1 MPPESSPVPFHRL
14 SVCRDLADLSN
25 DGHLT
30 REGFAVAMHLI
41 QGKLNGR
48 DIPATIPP
56 SLIPPAMRGAPASA
70 AQSQSAVPEAIRDLL
85 WDDSPPASAT
95 LPQSQPPALQPQS
108 TGAFSTAI
116 LHPQSTGA
124 RQAAL
129 TPPPPQPYRAASV
142 PMSSDPF
149 ASATSPFAVPAAPHA
164 HRDLL
169 GDDDEPTQAA
179 SPPLQ
184 DRSAE
189 IGNVKN
195 QLGSTNRSLETTK
208 AERESVER
216 TLSEQAAQLSSL
228 QTQLSSAKAA
238 YETETKLLATL
249 RERFNN
255 QTADIQK
262 AREELIHSES
272 DLSAVRGEKAEV
284 EGAVLR
290 DKEEVRDLQRR
301 MTEVGMEVETLKA
314 EVEKAKKEA
323 KQQKGLLAIAKKQ
336 LATREAERARVQKE
350 LEDAQ
355 KEVAEAT
362 QEREQAEAE
371 LEKEAP
377 APLTN
382 GHGGVASPDIVA
394 IAAAQPLPAT
404 PEVPTSPTGSVLSLG
419 KSNNPFERVA
429 IASGTGSRAQS
440 PSPFLPF
447 TNTGNLP
454 TPPTAPAEPRVEAVA
469 QQSTPISAAANP
481 FRFSQAFIP
490 PENSSLLATVE
501 APAAPEVLSPTDIM
515 SPTDTEMFHTPPT
528 SATVPVPATAPSIS
542 AALTEA
548 SSEPTAAP
556 PEPPAAAPSVFDDP
570 TTATTSESTAA
581 HKSTETQE
589 DTDLSHQLKEL
600 EVDESDSDSESEEE
614 NEPLARV
621 KERLSGEALHT
632 ESAAQPPT
640 AQTISA
646 FDDSFGISV
655 PAQEATK
662 SATSTPVRSQT
673 PVVAPSAP
681 TNAFDEA
688 FAPPAV
694 AQSSE
699 PFAAPV
705 EIPLKAEPLINGNH
719 DGTPGVNDFDE
730 AMSKLGASTS
740 TSGGPSQ
747 FSDFSFDTAF
757 DDNFDFAAASAATSQ
772 PSVPNGNGV
781 VVPATAPASAGN
793 AFDNAFLSQSNSAFP
808 PVGAS
813 PAPTPAVSTASPFGQ
828 PTAQETRPFSFDDA
842 FGAGS
847 SATQPQ
853 PNESSSNGSAINAI
867 SFDDAFGGHSLSLDT
882 SFASATSQ
890 MSNAPPQAKGPT
902 PFPLT
907 TSPPQSPTGPSSSAA
922 DPRRSASP
930 GPPRH
935 QSPPPRHSS
944 PKPLGRPSTAG
955 SEKEKAPTT
964 RHSKLSVSLPL
975 CCARRALTSPLYY
988 RSGCPSDERRR
999 QHHMRSR
1006 RCLRRLLQHSKCSK
1020 SRHLL
1025 WMTIS
1030 MP

>member
-1 MPPESSPVPFHRL
+1 M
-14 SVCRDLADLSN
+14 
-25 DGHLT
+25 
-30 REGFAVAMHLI
+30 AMHLI

-56 SLIPPAMRGAPASA
+56 SLIPPAMRGANAPSAPA
-70 AQSQSAVPEAIRDLL
+70 AQPQSAVPEAIRDLL

-95 LPQSQPPALQPQS
+95 VPQSQPPALQPQS
-108 TGAFSTAI
+108 TGAFSSTI
-116 LHPQSTGA
+116 LHPQSTGT

-129 TPPPPQPYRAASV
+129 TPPPPQPHRAASA
-142 PMSSDPF
+142 PMPSDPF
-149 ASATSPFAVPAAPHA
+149 ASANSPFAVPAAPHA
-164 HRDLL
+164 HQDLL
-169 GDDDEPTQAA
+169 GDDDEPTQTA

-216 TLSEQAAQLSSL
+216 TLSEQAAQLSAL

-262 AREELIHSES
+262 TREELIRAES
-272 DLSAVRGEKAEV
+272 DLSAVRVEKAEV

-336 LATREAERARVQKE
+336 LATREAERARIQKE

-355 KEVAEAT
+355 KEAADAT
-362 QEREQAEAE
+362 KEREQAEAE

-382 GHGGVASPDIVA
+382 GHGRVASPDIVA

-454 TPPTAPAEPRVEAVA
+454 TPPTAPAEPRAETVA
-469 QQSTPISAAANP
+469 QQSTPSSAAANP
-481 FRFSQAFIP
+481 FRFSQAFVP
-490 PENSSLLATVE
+490 PESSSLLASVE
-501 APAAPEVLSPTDIM
+501 APVAPEVLSPDVM
-515 SPTDTEMFHTPPT
+515 SPTDTDMFHTPPT
-528 SATVPVPATAPSIS
+528 SATVPVPAPAPSIS

-548 SSEPTAAP
+548 SSEPAAAP
-556 PEPPAAAPSVFDDP
+556 TEPPAAASVFDDP
-570 TTATTSESTAA
+570 ATTVMPEPVAPA
-581 HKSTETQE
+581 KPAEAQE

-600 EVDESDSDSESEEE
+600 EVEESDSESESEEE
-614 NEPLARV
+614 NEPLAHV
-621 KERLSGEALHT
+621 KERLSSEVPHT
-632 ESAAQPPT
+632 EGVTEPPT
-640 AQTISA
+640 SQTISA

-655 PAQEATK
+655 PSQEAKAK

-673 PVVAPSAP
+673 PVAAPSAA

-688 FAPPAV
+688 FAPPAI

-705 EIPLKAEPLINGNH
+705 AIPSKVEPQTNGDHN
-719 DGTPGVNDFDE
+719 GTPGVNDFDE
-730 AMSKLGASTS
+730 AMNKLGASTS

-757 DDNFDFAAASAATSQ
+757 DDNFDFAAATAATSQ
-772 PSVPNGNGV
+772 PSAPNGNGI
-781 VVPATAPASAGN
+781 VVPAAAPVSANN
-793 AFDNAFLSQSNSAFP
+793 AFDNAFLSQPSAFP

-813 PAPTPAVSTASPFGQ
+813 PAPAPAASTASPFGQ
-828 PTAQETRPFSFDDA
+828 PTTQETKPFSFDDA
-842 FGAGS
+842 FGAGP

-853 PNESSSNGSAINAI
+853 TNETASNGSAINAI
-867 SFDDAFGGHSLSLDT
+867 SFDDAFGGQSLALDT
-882 SFASATSQ
+882 SFASTTSQ
-890 MSNAPPQAKGPT
+890 ASNVPSQAKGPT
-902 PFPLT
+902 PFPMT
-907 TSPPQSPTGPSSSAA
+907 TSPPQSPTGPSSPGA

-944 PKPLGRPSTAG
+944 PKPHGRPSTAG

-964 RHSKLSVSLPL
+964 RHSKLSVSIGHIVR
-975 CCARRALTSPLYY
+975 ARSADQMLVF
-988 RSGCPSDERRR
+988 
-999 QHHMRSR
+999 
-1006 RCLRRLLQHSKCSK
+1006 
-1020 SRHLL
+1020 
-1025 WMTIS
+1025 
-1030 MP
+1030 